1 MIQCNVKWF
10 DRETNGLQLLAL
22 KPLKIQEWNGR
33 HVGEGGGGG
42 LRGSNEPP
50 FQLND
55 GALKT
60 QVVDFQLFFSGG
72 MENELWV
79 F

>member
-1 MIQCNVKWF
+1 MIWSRDKWF
-10 DRETNGLQLLAL
+10 TIVGAETT
-22 KPLKIQEWNGR
+22 
-33 HVGEGGGGG
+33 
-42 LRGSNEPP
+42 SNEPP

-60 QVVDFQLFFSGG
+60 QAVDFQLFFSGG

>member
-1 MIQCNVKWF
+1 MIWSRDKWFTIVGAETTKNTRVKWQA
-10 DRETNGLQLLAL
+10 R
-22 KPLKIQEWNGR
+22 KR
-33 HVGEGGGGG
+33 GGGGG